1 MGGMTFIVRQ
11 ELYNFL
17 SVCDLVFFDFCICLS
32 DINEC
37 ESQPCV
43 NGGECIDEV
52 DHYNCSCP
60 SGYEGVNCQ
69 TGKSRPLENR
79 ERRSEEK
86 ENSCRLNCTVGSKP
100 YPIEDLLDSHI
111 ILQFLFLGS
120 GGTPG
125 FLYSQREV
133 CMRELTDVDQGQYS
147 PIQTRPSS
155 VNTMLAK
162 WLNTKTFESIFAV

>member
-1 MGGMTFIVRQ
+1 MRLG
-11 ELYNFL
+11 
-17 SVCDLVFFDFCICLS
+17 FFEFCICLS

-52 DHYNCSCP
+52 DHYSCSCP

-100 YPIEDLLDSHI
+100 YPIRKI
-111 ILQFLFLGS
+111 FLTATLYCSFYFLVRVEPQVFSTVS
-120 GGTPG
+120 G
-125 FLYSQREV
+125 
-133 CMRELTDVDQGQYS
+133 TDVDQGQYS